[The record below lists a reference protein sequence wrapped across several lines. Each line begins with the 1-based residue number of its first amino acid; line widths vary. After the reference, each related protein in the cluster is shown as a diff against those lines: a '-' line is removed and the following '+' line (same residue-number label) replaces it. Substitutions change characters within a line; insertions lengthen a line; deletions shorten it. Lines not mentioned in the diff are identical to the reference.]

1 MTKLYRLRDRVVRE
15 VDKKDEVRLRCLL
28 RAGFVV
34 GNLPPLPKPK
44 PPVEE
49 KPLPPTEGE
58 EEDSGLEGKV
68 VLAEHEPVAT
78 PTTPLQEVQGE
89 EAEVDDVD
97 DDALTEALTGSDEEE
112 AHDPDADV
120 AEDATEEDDTVELP
134 EGDGELPEVTVTV
147 DGVEVE
153 GFS

>member
-1 MTKLYRLRDRVVRE
+1 MTKLYRLRDRQVRE
-15 VDKKDEVRLRCLL
+15 VKEDEELKLRCLK

-34 GNLPPLPKPK
+34 GDLPALPKPK

-78 PTTPLQEVQGE
+78 PTAPLQEVKDE
-89 EAEVDDVD
+89 DAEVDDVD

-112 AHDPDADV
+112 AHDPDTDV
-120 AEDATEEDDTVELP
+120 AEDATEEDDAPEGKEEDG
-134 EGDGELPEVTVTV
+134 EGDGDDEASEEGEEE
-147 DGVEVE
+147 DG
-153 GFS
+153 

>member
-1 MTKLYRLRDRVVRE
+1 MTKLYRLRDRQVRE
-15 VDKKDEVRLRCLL
+15 VKEDEELKLRCLK

-34 GNLPPLPKPK
+34 GDLPALPKPK

-78 PTTPLQEVQGE
+78 PSAPLQEVKGE
-89 EAEVDDVD
+89 EAEVDDAD
-97 DDALTEALTGSDEEE
+97 TEDAE
-112 AHDPDADV
+112 DAV
-120 AEDATEEDDTVELP
+120 AEDATEEDDAPEVEDEP
-134 EGDGELPEVTVTV
+134 EGKEEDGEGDGDDEAPEEGDEE
-147 DGVEVE
+147 DG
-153 GFS
+153 

>member
-1 MTKLYRLRDRVVRE
+1 MIRLYRLRDRVVRE

-78 PTTPLQEVQGE
+78 PSTPLQEVKDE
-89 EAEVDDVD
+89 EGEVDDVNTED
-97 DDALTEALTGSDEEE
+97 ADDA
-112 AHDPDADV
+112 V
-120 AEDATEEDDTVELP
+120 VEDATEDDAPEL
-134 EGDGELPEVTVTV
+134 V
-147 DGVEVE
+147 DADEATG
-153 GFS
+153 